1 MRLALLGYPI
11 NHSRSPELYQEF
23 LDKHLTHYHLLS
35 YETEEEI
42 PSLTELAKNYD
53 GLNITS
59 PYKKHFVKDVTIESD
74 LVQKIGAINTISLN
88 AKGYFGTNTDVVAVE
103 EILLKYQ
110 KKFGNLH
117 LIILGGGVMA
127 KVTTLVALKLNISI
141 NNLTRSVHGDLSNLD
156 LTVLRKNTAQ
166 NIVVNACSREFIFKG
181 IISREDIFW
190 DFNYHFIP
198 HQNTLPFMTKLYED
212 GLELL
217 RLQAQAAITFWQQ
230 TNPKLK
236 Y

>member
-1 MRLALLGYPI
+1 MRLGLLGYPI

-23 LDKHLTHYHLLS
+23 LGKHLTHYHLLS

-42 PSLTELAKNYD
+42 PSLTELAKSYD

-103 EILLKYQ
+103 EILLQYQ
-110 KKFGNLH
+110 KQFGNLH

-127 KVTTLVALKLNISI
+127 KVTTLVASKLNISI
-141 NNLTRSVHGDLSNLD
+141 NNLSRSVNGDLSKLD

-190 DFNYHFIP
+190 DFNYNFIP
-198 HQNTLPFMTKLYED
+198 HQNTLPSMTKLYED

-217 RLQAQAAITFWQQ
+217 RLQAQAAITFWQE